1 MRDGNF
7 ACGTTLQTVLS
18 EKSSDQKSE
27 AANKLVSTLFAA
39 NPEDDLISRK
49 SLCIHFE
56 LISLITSNFNA
67 HVTDI
72 LTVAPRSPRFPAR
85 PGVPSLP

>member
-18 EKSSDQKSE
+18 EKFSDQKSE

-39 NPEDDLISRK
+39 NPENDLISRK
-49 SLCIHFE
+49 SLF
-56 LISLITSNFNA
+56 
-67 HVTDI
+67 I
-72 LTVAPRSPRFPAR
+72 LN
-85 PGVPSLP
+85 L